1 MKTECW
7 PLLLCSVALSSFE
20 EHEAKLAVLCRGKA
34 TKGRA
39 PQIVRTAI
47 RNPVFNLSDLII
59 VSVLY

>member
-1 MKTECW
+1 
-7 PLLLCSVALSSFE
+7 LLCSVALSSFE

-39 PQIVRTAI
+39 PQMVRTAI